1 MGWDKSQF
9 KKYDTSRGYGN
20 PKEWRSTFEQR
31 FTKEEAEEILSV
43 DSDSPWG
50 ILEVPLTASKEEIK
64 KAYRRLMIKWH
75 PDKNPHDQERATAMA
90 KKINAAYS
98 IIG

>member
-1 MGWDKSQF
+1 MGFMDRYTKH
-9 KKYDTSRGYGN
+9 YDTSKGFGS
-20 PKEWRSTFEQR
+20 PEEWKDSFYQR

-50 ILEVPLTASKEEIK
+50 ILEVPFTATKEEIK
-64 KAYRRLMIKWH
+64 KAYRRMMIKWH
-75 PDKNPHDQERATAMA
+75 PDKNPHNQEEATRMA